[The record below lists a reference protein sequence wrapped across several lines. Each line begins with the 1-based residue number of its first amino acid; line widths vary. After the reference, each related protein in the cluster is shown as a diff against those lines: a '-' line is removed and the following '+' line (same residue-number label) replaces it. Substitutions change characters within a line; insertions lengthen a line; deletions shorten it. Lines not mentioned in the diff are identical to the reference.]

1 MSKNNYPLHFIFKM
15 LKLYNG
21 RAVGWCGLTLFELSV
36 ASSDAYLIV
45 YLNKILFVIQ
55 TANQLD

>member
-1 MSKNNYPLHFIFKM
+1 MHFIFKM